1 MSQKYEEVEPF
12 PRPQTNYVNL
22 SIMFPPA
29 LQRNKIISRRGDYV
43 LIQQRKG
50 WRADYII
57 IHSYVFLYIKLPW
70 KTTGLVRVYIIIQSP
85 RSCSLICTGASWA
98 SWGWSWQF
106 WTLCTKRYSAWD
118 KGWRCWRWQYKEM
131 KDPHTL
137 SAALGKK
144 IHSLSKPLFSEMW
157 S

>member
-1 MSQKYEEVEPF
+1 MSQKHEEVEPF

-57 IHSYVFLYIKLPW
+57 IHSYVFLSNFLEKQ
-70 KTTGLVRVYIIIQSP
+70 LVLSG
-85 RSCSLICTGASWA
+85 STSL
-98 SWGWSWQF
+98 
-106 WTLCTKRYSAWD
+106 
-118 KGWRCWRWQYKEM
+118 YKAQG
-131 KDPHTL
+131 DAH
-137 SAALGKK
+137 
-144 IHSLSKPLFSEMW
+144 
-157 S
+157 

>member
-1 MSQKYEEVEPF
+1 MSQKHEEVEPF

-57 IHSYVFLYIKLPW
+57 IHSYVFLSNFLEKQLVLSGS
-70 KTTGLVRVYIIIQSP
+70 TTIQSP
-85 RSCSLICTGASWA
+85 RRCSLICTGASWA
-98 SWGWSWQF
+98 SRGWPWQF

-131 KDPHTL
+131 KDLHTL
-137 SAALGKK
+137 SAALGKN